1 MSSRGIRYRQALGAQ
16 KLFLKIT
23 VNRNGR
29 AVPYQALNLEGLEPV
44 TNREI
49 MKALRD
55 EARQTRV
62 RARHLLHQRILYP
75 EKSTGRLER
84 SIGWTTTSK
93 GVTLYAGAPYGGY
106 VELGWSRFMGHH
118 FMKDA
123 VEEAR
128 MRLPKAI
135 DKACKVAFDQ
145 LIFRGDRIWR

>member
-1 MSSRGIRYRQALGAQ
+1 MSSGIRFNQALAARE
-16 KLFLKIT
+16 LFLKIT

-29 AVPYQALNLEGLEPV
+29 AIPYQAVNLEGLEPI

-55 EARQTRV
+55 EARRTRV
-62 RARHLLHQRILYP
+62 RARHLLHQRILHP
-75 EKSTGRLER
+75 DRSTGRLER

-106 VELGWSRFMGHH
+106 VEVGTRYFVGHQFMR
-118 FMKDA
+118 DA

-128 MRLPKAI
+128 TRLPKAI

-145 LIFRGDRIWR
+145 LIFRGERIWR

>member
-1 MSSRGIRYRQALGAQ
+1 MSSRGIRYRKALGAQ
-16 KLFLKIT
+16 DIFLKIT

-29 AVPYQALNLEGLEPV
+29 AVPYQALSLDGLEPI

-62 RARHLLHQRILYP
+62 RARHLLNQRILHP
-75 EKSTGRLER
+75 DRSTGRLER

-93 GVTLYAGAPYGGY
+93 GITLYAGAPYGAY
-106 VELGWSRFMGHH
+106 VEVGTQRFTGHH

-128 MRLPKAI
+128 TRLPKAI

>member
-1 MSSRGIRYRQALGAQ
+1 MSSRGIRYRQALGNPNI
-16 KLFLKIT
+16 FLKIT

-29 AVPYQALNLEGLEPV
+29 AVPYQALNLEGLEPI
-44 TNREI
+44 TNREV

-55 EARQTRV
+55 EARRTRI

-84 SIGWTTTSK
+84 SIGWATTSK
-93 GVTLYAGAPYGGY
+93 GVTLYAGAPYGAY
-106 VELGWSRFMGHH
+106 VEVGWSRFAGHQ
-118 FMKDA
+118 FMRDA

-128 MRLPKAI
+128 TRLPKAI